1 LSLEKFNK
9 NGFTI
14 FVKTLTGKTFEL
26 EVLPLETIEN
36 VKEMIRIEEGIP
48 PDKQRLIFQG
58 KHLEDTWS
66 VSDCNIKKESTL
78 HLVLILKGGG
88 GITLLISTT
97 TGKIITL
104 SVSQSIT
111 IENLKYQ
118 IFKSE
123 RIPINQQL
131 LLYDDR
137 ELKNDK
143 TFDDY
148 DIKNGSTLH
157 LVLEFREKIKIFS
170 DDLLDSKYDYDFT
183 MVNDKGKVYTRGGEI
198 YNRPYGWN
206 RIALKVL
213 SKYENDNWLD
223 SDDDESVWPVAYHGT
238 NLDGL
243 KGICLNGFDLT
254 KLKRFKYGKGH
265 YTTPFIEI
273 AKSFATEIRIN
284 DQRIIYIIQSRV
296 NPRKIIK
303 GNDGRYWILS
313 SNIDL
318 RPYSICFQIVPEN
331 SFSFDKNLLNS
342 EKVLEPVLQNDESN
356 I

>member
-1 LSLEKFNK
+1 MFSNKEIFQNIFNSLFSRSYLLVENKENASNNINFQEAFQNIYNECGFNIQTCIKQAEEADKFALAVNPNLSLEKFNK

-36 VKEMIRIEEGIP
+36 VKEMIRIKEGIP

-111 IENLKYQ
+111 IENFKYQ

-143 TFDDY
+143 TFDDR
-148 DIKNGSTLH
+148 L
-157 LVLEFREKIKIFS
+157 KI
-170 DDLLDSKYDYDFT
+170 
-183 MVNDKGKVYTRGGEI
+183 
-198 YNRPYGWN
+198 
-206 RIALKVL
+206 
-213 SKYENDNWLD
+213 
-223 SDDDESVWPVAYHGT
+223 
-238 NLDGL
+238 
-243 KGICLNGFDLT
+243 
-254 KLKRFKYGKGH
+254 
-265 YTTPFIEI
+265 
-273 AKSFATEIRIN
+273 
-284 DQRIIYIIQSRV
+284 
-296 NPRKIIK
+296 
-303 GNDGRYWILS
+303 
-313 SNIDL
+313 
-318 RPYSICFQIVPEN
+318 
-331 SFSFDKNLLNS
+331 
-342 EKVLEPVLQNDESN
+342 
-356 I
+356 